1 MSEEEDMQV
10 RLPPHPTESDPE
22 AWKTYWVG
30 RGQPWRTE
38 PEISAERKAE
48 LTQCRSIAPNIEK
61 GIYPFKGMR
70 LKRADIE
77 WLLVTHDAGRG
88 PVDWSDESQ
97 RDRQGLDLRGADL
110 RSVNLSRL
118 PLARMCGGGR
128 YWTYG
133 TFEQHEGALT
143 HFEGASFASAHLEG
157 ASLAYS
163 HLEMADFSSAHLE
176 RADLY
181 RAHLEGA
188 WFANAHLEGAGLKE
202 AHLEGASL
210 SSAHVA
216 GANLRNVFF
225 DHGTK
230 LKALVLANKELGAA
244 LLADV
249 HWGDVNLAAVRWSQ
263 VKLLGDE
270 YMARQKTYKGKVK
283 GRDRRQRD
291 YDDAVRANRQLA
303 IALQAQGINEDAA
316 RFNYRAQD
324 LQKSFLWFQVTQF
337 DVQFRQR
344 VKLLGAW
351 LFSCFLFLL
360 AGYGYKLSRSFLVY
374 LLIISGFA
382 TAYYLLGRSVGP
394 MLSPLGALVFSMTS
408 FHGRGFFP
416 GNNVLLDDPL
426 TVLAAFEALVGLII
440 EVTFIATLTQRF
452 FGK

>member
-1 MSEEEDMQV
+1 MSEEEATPV
-10 RLPPHPTESDPE
+10 RLAPHPTESDPE

-48 LTQCRSIAPNIEK
+48 LTKSRGIAPNIEK

-77 WLLVTHDAGRG
+77 WLLATHDAGRG
-88 PVDWSDESQ
+88 PVDWGDESQ
-97 RDRQGLDLRGADL
+97 RDRPGLDLRGADL

-118 PLARMCGGGR
+118 PLASMCGGGR

-163 HLEMADFSSAHLE
+163 HLDMADFSSAHLE

-181 RAHLEGA
+181 RAHLAGA

-210 SSAHVA
+210 SAAHVA
-216 GANLRNVFF
+216 GANLRNAFF

-249 HWGDVNLAAVRWSQ
+249 HWGDVNLAAVSWSA

-270 YMARQKTYKGKVK
+270 DMARQKTYKGKVK

-316 RFNYRAQD
+316 RFNYRAQN
-324 LQKSFLWFQVTQF
+324 LQKRFLWFQVTQF
-337 DVQFRQR
+337 DVPFRQR

-360 AGYGYKLSRSFLVY
+360 AGYGYKLSRSFLAY

-416 GNNVLLDDPL
+416 GNHVLLDDPL